1 MMQTIKREE
10 SMATLVGCELHEGIA
25 IVTIDSPPVNAL
37 GQGVRS
43 ELLAMVREIDRD
55 QDIKAAVLCCAGRT
69 FVAGADISEL
79 GKPPLSP
86 VLPEVLDAIE
96 TARIPWVAAI
106 HGTALG
112 GGLELALACAARI
125 ADVSAKFGLPEVT
138 LGMVPGAGGTVRLPR
153 LIPMS
158 DAIDMV
164 TGGKPV
170 TALKAL
176 SSGLVDRLCERDLL
190 SSALAFASALSGK
203 PKPLSLL
210 DRPCR
215 NVDGVDWDELRKT
228 IKAKARGAE
237 APVEALH
244 ALRDNL
250 NLPAREALKE
260 ERRRFL
266 RLASSEQAAALRYA
280 FFAER
285 STGRSLATIES
296 APAELQCVGVVGG
309 GTMGAGIAI
318 ALLLSGSEVRLL
330 ERDSGA
336 AEAART
342 RVKEMLDGSIARGVV
357 SQDAANDAINRFV
370 AETDAA
376 ALRFC
381 GLVIEA
387 VFEDMEAKRNV
398 FSRLDAVMPKN
409 AVLATNTSYLDINML
424 AETTADPTRVLGLHF
439 FAPAHVMRLLE
450 IVRGRHTGN
459 RALATGAALA
469 KKLRKTAVVSGVCHG
484 FIGNRIMAAYR
495 RECEL
500 MLLLG
505 ALPEQIDAAMRDF
518 GFPMGIF
525 EVQDLSGLDIA
536 WAQRKNKALSE
547 SVPYSR
553 IADRLCEAGRLGHKS
568 KRGWYDYTTGPK
580 KIDPEVAHIIEEER
594 LKAGVTRH
602 RFSNEEIMQRILDVM
617 QTQGQALL
625 DEGIAESAS
634 DIDIVMLTGF
644 GFPRH
649 RGGPMY
655 LAEQLELPS
664 SERSRS

>member
-469 KKLRKTAVVSGVCHG
+469 KNSERQPSFPVSVMVSSATGSWLHTGANVNSCSYSALCPNRSMLQCVTSVSPWGFSKCRISAVW
-484 FIGNRIMAAYR
+484 I
-495 RECEL
+495 
-500 MLLLG
+500 LLG
-505 ALPEQIDAAMRDF
+505 RNAKTRLHPRASPTAALQT
-518 GFPMGIF
+518 GFAKP
-525 EVQDLSGLDIA
+525 VA
-536 WAQRKNKALSE
+536 W
-547 SVPYSR
+547 
-553 IADRLCEAGRLGHKS
+553 G
-568 KRGWYDYTTGPK
+568 T
-580 KIDPEVAHIIEEER
+580 R
-594 LKAGVTRH
+594 LKGGGMTTLRVR
-602 RFSNEEIMQRILDVM
+602 RRSI
-617 QTQGQALL
+617 
-625 DEGIAESAS
+625 
-634 DIDIVMLTGF
+634 
-644 GFPRH
+644 PR
-649 RGGPMY
+649 
-655 LAEQLELPS
+655 LPTS
-664 SERSRS
+664 